1 MLYVYAFSREEKNV
15 VPCKH
20 TDPRGK
26 HMKNLIWQDK
36 FKFGFPIPIVF
47 THSIF
52 KDVIMVN
59 QGFEW
64 QTR

>member
-1 MLYVYAFSREEKNV
+1 MLHVYAFSREKNV

-26 HMKNLIWQDK
+26 HMKNLIWHEN
-36 FKFGFPIPIVF
+36 FKLGFPIPMVF

-52 KDVIMVN
+52 KDVIIVN
-59 QGFEW
+59 QGLNGK
-64 QTR
+64 R